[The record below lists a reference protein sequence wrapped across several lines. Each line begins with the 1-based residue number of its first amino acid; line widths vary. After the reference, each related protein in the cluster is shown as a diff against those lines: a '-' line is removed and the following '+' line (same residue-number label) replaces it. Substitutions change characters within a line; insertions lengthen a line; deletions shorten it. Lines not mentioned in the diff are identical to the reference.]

1 MNDPLKQQPRP
12 ESETHLDNPMNHPE
26 EQATG
31 SDGSPKF
38 GRLLIVLVLS
48 VILIGFIT
56 FASEWFYS

>member
-1 MNDPLKQQPRP
+1 MNDPMKDQPQAGL
-12 ESETHLDNPMNHPE
+12 ENPMQHPE
-26 EQATG
+26 EQPAG

-38 GRLLIVLVLS
+38 GRLLIVLVLV

>member
-1 MNDPLKQQPRP
+1 MNDPLKQQQDG
-12 ESETHLDNPMNHPE
+12 HLDNPMNHPE

-31 SDGSPKF
+31 SEGSPKF

>member
-1 MNDPLKQQPRP
+1 MNDPLKQPQQQDG
-12 ESETHLDNPMNHPE
+12 HLDNPMNHPD

-31 SDGSPKF
+31 SEGSPKF
-38 GRLLIVLVLS
+38 GRLLIVLVLA

>member
-1 MNDPLKQQPRP
+1 MNDPLKEQPQAGL
-12 ESETHLDNPMNHPE
+12 ENPMNHPE
-26 EQATG
+26 ELPAG

-38 GRLLIVLVLS
+38 GRLLIVLVLA

>member
-1 MNDPLKQQPRP
+1 MNDPLEQQP
-12 ESETHLDNPMNHPE
+12 DVQNPMNHPE
-26 EQATG
+26 EQPSG

-38 GRLLIVLVLS
+38 GRLLIVLVLA